1 MAVESDR
8 PLDVSSYE
16 VFQGVTLSFINA
28 HSSSFVKNGDSGD
41 FLQILHVREGRAEWE
56 EEGSFCFLSP
66 GDIAIRGCND
76 DSLLLDFPLE
86 HFHGL
91 SILFDLDKAPKCFSC
106 ILEDVRV
113 KPLEIRRRFSPD
125 SRSFIAR
132 SDEHITHLFS
142 ELYSM
147 DEEYRIPYF
156 KVKVL
161 ELLIFLMAFRRDRED
176 DRRIPRAQVDNAK
189 AIASYLSSHLSER
202 TTLSELSRL
211 FASSPTSIK
220 SSFKKVYG
228 ISVYSFAKKV
238 KMEEVAR
245 RLRETDL
252 TITDIASSF
261 GYENSSKFAA
271 AFQSVIGR
279 SPSEYRKVLSDPNDV
294 SLE

>member
-1 MAVESDR
+1 MADEYDK
-8 PLDVSSYE
+8 PLDVLSYE

-28 HSSSFVKNGDSGD
+28 HSSSFRRDGKAGD
-41 FLQILHVREGRAEWE
+41 FLRILHAREGRAEWE
-56 EEGSFCFLSP
+56 EGSSFYFLSP
-66 GDIAIRGCND
+66 GDIAIKGCHD
-76 DSLLLDFPLE
+76 DSLSLDFPLE

-91 SILFDLDKAPKCFSC
+91 CILFDLDKAPECFSC

-113 KPLEIRRRFSPD
+113 KPDEIRKRFSPD
-125 SRSFIAR
+125 CRSFIAR

-161 ELLIFLMAFRRDRED
+161 ELLLFLMAFRRERED
-176 DRRIPRAQVDNAK
+176 DRKMPRLQVDNAK

-202 TTLSELSRL
+202 TTLSELSKL

-228 ISVYSFAKKV
+228 MSVYSFAKKV
-238 KMEEVAR
+238 KMEEAAR
-245 RLRETDL
+245 ELQSTDL
-252 TITDIASSF
+252 TIMDIALSF

-271 AFQSVIGR
+271 AFQSVIGK
-279 SPSEYRKVLSDPNDV
+279 SPSEYRKVFSDSKAV